1 MTVILD
7 RYVSVQTD
15 DEILAQ
21 RGKLLNILILIIG
34 IADLLTILKD
44 VVFGTVRPEYLAVE
58 VPSLIVFGA
67 LYWYTR
73 RGHRWP
79 PYVFLSFLALIA
91 PYAVQESLESP
102 LVMAVTLPVVVAPL
116 IAPPWLSIPLAAVEA
131 VMLLVF
137 RSTLGYP
144 PLNPVTIVILGVL
157 GALSWLSSSS
167 LESAFKEATQN
178 ARALAESNRELQSS
192 RALLEAN
199 AHDLERRSNQ
209 LEASARV
216 AQAATSILE
225 TDRLIREVVEVI
237 RARFGLYYVGLF
249 LTDEASKWAVL
260 QAGTGEAG
268 RAMLARGHRLRVS
281 GDSMVGWS
289 IAHSQARVALEAEED
304 PVRLATP
311 ELPDT
316 RSEAA
321 LPLRSRGQVLGALT
335 VQSEQPEAFDQDTI
349 AVLQAMVDQ
358 VAVAIDNAYL
368 FAEAEAALEAT
379 RRAYGELSREG
390 WAELLRT
397 QSGLGYRGG
406 KRGVTRTEGI
416 RRSELEQALQKRAS
430 LRGSDTDIEDK
441 HPLTVPVKV
450 RGNVVGVL
458 DTHKSS
464 EAGEWTPEE
473 VRLLETLAE
482 QVGVALESA
491 RLYRDAQRRAAHE
504 RLVGEITD
512 KMSRA
517 ADIDMLMQT
526 TIQEMAAA
534 LDVPSAFVQ
543 FGAAPGMVWDE
554 DGG

>member
-1 MTVILD
+1 MRSTLEK
-7 RYVSVQTD
+7 YLSVQVD
-15 DEILAQ
+15 DELAAQ
-21 RGKLLNILILIIG
+21 RGRSLLVLILT
-34 IADLLTILKD
+34 IAIANLFILTID
-44 VVFGTVRPEYLAVE
+44 MVAGTTKFLALELAV
-58 VPSLIVFGA
+58 LAILFA
-67 LYWYTR
+67 LYWFTW
-73 RGHRWP
+73 RGQRWTP
-79 PYVFLSFLALIA
+79 HIFLTFLTFITIDTFLREPVGLTALALAAPVVVTPLIA
-91 PYAVQESLESP
+91 TPRLCMPVAGGE
-102 LVMAVTLPVVVAPL
+102 AVTLYAMSFAFDYPL
-116 IAPPWLSIPLAAVEA
+116 KPLG
-131 VMLLVF
+131 L
-137 RSTLGYP
+137 
-144 PLNPVTIVILGVL
+144 VILGVL
-157 GALSWLSSSS
+157 GLVAWLSSSS

-543 FGAAPGMVWDE
+543 FGAAPGMAWDE